1 MKTKL
6 GLLFLVLLI
15 AVGCDDSTQSD
26 QTTDQTTDPPTV
38 QQITPTRP
46 RQGKTQ
52 TEPLILTTTERKHVI
67 THVDKALGLLALNP
81 LVPGITLPLLFWKKT
96 FDYFNDDSKVEKQF
110 MVGKIRFASVLY
122 GGRIL
127 TTATFQ
133 DFKKQWGDHF
143 DLQLIKIPIA
153 CTFEEAEGVD
163 FGKLLNAL
171 EIELSFDDDD
181 NGNSVQIINRFP
193 ENTFEA
199 SGHAVNGS
207 FGVGVGGFVPLGTA
221 AKASVD
227 AKIGY
232 KFNYT
237 PLIAKVTSYG
247 LGTTAGWKL
256 KRVGDD
262 RPFGQ
267 QDYYCTVLVPHEM
280 RKTTASLKITFWLD
294 EKDNSKVTR
303 GPYSFEVD
311 FGDPTFD

>member
-1 MKTKL
+1 
-6 GLLFLVLLI
+6 
-15 AVGCDDSTQSD
+15 
-26 QTTDQTTDPPTV
+26 
-38 QQITPTRP
+38 
-46 RQGKTQ
+46 
-52 TEPLILTTTERKHVI
+52 
-67 THVDKALGLLALNP
+67 
-81 LVPGITLPLLFWKKT
+81 LLFWKKT
-96 FDYFNDDSKVEKQF
+96 FDYFNDDSKDEKQL

-127 TTATFQ
+127 TTSSFE
-133 DFKKQWGDHF
+133 DFKTQWGDHF

-153 CTFEEAEGVD
+153 CMFEENEGVD
-163 FGKLLNAL
+163 FSMLLNAL

-280 RKTTASLKITFWLD
+280 RKTTASLNITFWLD
-294 EKDNSKVTR
+294 EKDNRKVTR
-303 GPYSFEVD
+303 GPYSFDVD
-311 FGDPTFD
+311 FGNPTFD